1 MLDPLRRCRL
11 SVILIML
18 LVMAQVA
25 AAQETIGSPVT
36 VDDWSHRSSGLLI
49 GIIFVAVITIV
60 FGAVAVRRARR
71 TT

>member
-11 SVILIML
+11 PVILITL

-25 AAQETIGSPVT
+25 AAQETLGHPVT
-36 VDDWSHRSSGLLI
+36 VDDWSSRSSGLLI